1 MKFRVDRKA
10 LADTIAVVAKSLP
23 SKPPTPVLAGVKI
36 TADSGVLRVE
46 GFDYETSTRAHV
58 VADVL
63 DEGSV
68 LVSGKL
74 LADITKALPQKP
86 VEVSVDGA
94 RVGIVCGSA
103 KFSLPTMPVADYPA
117 LPAFPATTGSLPTE
131 VFETVVGQVAAA
143 AGKDDT
149 LPMLTGVKIEAENGT
164 LTLAATDR
172 FRLAIRTL
180 DWTGGDVNALIPA
193 KTLADVARDVSRTQG
208 LDNVDVGFHE
218 GLFGADTGNVWTTAR
233 VLDAEFPKFRQ
244 LLPSEHSAVAGV
256 DVAELVGAVK
266 RVGLVAERGA
276 QIRLTFDTGSLTVT
290 AGTDGESSAEETL
303 AATFAGE
310 PLTIAFNPGYLL
322 DGLNVIGTERVLFG
336 FTTPNRPATLR
347 PLSGDMQEY
356 VGAGPFQPAD
366 TSFVYLLMPV
376 RLPGNN

>member
-23 SKPPTPVLAGVKI
+23 SKPPTPVLAGVKL

-58 VADVL
+58 VADIL

-117 LPAFPATTGSLPTE
+117 LPNFPATTGSLPTE

-149 LPMLTGVKIEAENGT
+149 LPMLTGVKIEAESGT

-180 DWTGGDVNALIPA
+180 DWTGSDVNALIPA
-193 KTLADVARDVSRTQG
+193 KTLADVARNLPTG
-208 LDNVDVGFHE
+208 LDNVDVGFHD

-256 DVAELVGAVK
+256 DVQELVGAVK

-276 QIRLTFDTGSLTVT
+276 QIRLTFDKGSLTVT

-322 DGLNVIGTERVLFG
+322 DGLHVIDTERVLFG

-347 PLSGDMQEY
+347 PLSGDMGEFT
-356 VGAGPFQPAD
+356 GHGPFPPAA

-376 RLPGNN
+376 RLPNTN